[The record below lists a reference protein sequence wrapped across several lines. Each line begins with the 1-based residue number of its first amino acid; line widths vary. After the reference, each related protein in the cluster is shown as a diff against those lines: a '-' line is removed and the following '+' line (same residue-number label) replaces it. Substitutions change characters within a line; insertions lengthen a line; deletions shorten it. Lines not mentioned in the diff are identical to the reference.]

1 MAGDIIVLI
10 LWVAVVIFFLIA
22 VALAMGERW

>member
-1 MAGDIIVLI
+1 MGDIIVLI
-10 LWVAVVIFFLIA
+10 LWVAVVIFFLVA